1 MVREKVAAVT
11 FWGSFSRPFPKLDF
25 LMHFGRSLAPFW
37 LHFGSLWGPFG
48 SLLAPFWLPLAPFWR
63 HLAPFWFPAA
73 PFGYFWL
80 HFGSLFRTL
89 GVNFHV
95 FLFNFLIF
103 QISSDLL
110 SARFLPELRK
120 IDWKRNGFSISHLSH
135 TCFLLLRFFFTSNSK
150 KTRT

>member
-1 MVREKVAAVT
+1 MSYNHRQRATEPTQWISMATLAKK
-11 FWGSFSRPFPKLDF
+11 FC
-25 LMHFGRSLAPFW
+25 SLLLP
-37 LHFGSLWGPFG
+37 LGSLWLPFGTLLAPFG
-48 SLLAPFWLPLAPFWR
+48 SLLAPFGSLLVPCCPLWLLLAPLWPSFSHPWR
-63 HLAPFWFPAA
+63 QF
-73 PFGYFWL
+73 
-80 HFGSLFRTL
+80 SI
-89 GVNFHV
+89 

>member
-1 MVREKVAAVT
+1 MVANKERRIEDWAL
-11 FWGSFSRPFPKLDF
+11 FFDPFFQASICRCILVV
-25 LMHFGRSLAPFW
+25 LW
-37 LHFGSLWGPFG
+37 LPFGSLWLPLGSLWLPFGTLLAPFG
-48 SLLAPFWLPLAPFWR
+48 SLLAPFGSLLVPCCSLSTFGSTLVPFFAPLASIF
-63 HLAPFWFPAA
+63 
-73 PFGYFWL
+73 
-80 HFGSLFRTL
+80 S
-89 GVNFHV
+89 

>member
-1 MVREKVAAVT
+1 MESFYKKKRILQKGEHARHLRISTRSAAGCARPGGELWEA
-11 FWGSFSRPFPKLDF
+11 FWS
-25 LMHFGRSLAPFW
+25 
-37 LHFGSLWGPFG
+37 PFG